1 MGAWN
6 GGESKVCRCCGRS
19 YDEAAWSWL
28 DVVGYQEL
36 TDETDAEIRNCECLS
51 SIAVEV
57 TAVLPR
63 EAA

>member
-6 GGESKVCRCCGRS
+6 GGEAKRCSCGVVH
-19 YDEAAWSWL
+19 DEASWAAL
-28 DVVGYQEL
+28 PLVGHLEL
-36 TDETDAEIRNCECLS
+36 TDETDAEIRNCLVCHS

-57 TAVLPR
+57 VAVLPR